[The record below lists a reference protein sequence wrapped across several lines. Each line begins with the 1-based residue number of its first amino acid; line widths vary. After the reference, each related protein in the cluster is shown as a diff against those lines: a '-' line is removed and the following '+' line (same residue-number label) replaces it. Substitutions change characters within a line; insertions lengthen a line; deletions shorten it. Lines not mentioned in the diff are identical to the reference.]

1 MNGMKVAINGFGRI
15 GRIIL
20 RAAMQRELLGKK
32 FELAAINDPGGAAQA
47 AQLLRY
53 DSVHG
58 RLEAG
63 IKAGADYISIDGEKI
78 PILGERDPTRLPWKK
93 MGVETV
99 LECTGVFTDREG
111 CSKHLQA
118 GAQKVLLSAP
128 AKKGGAD
135 VTVVPGVN
143 EKAYDKKKHTIV
155 SMGSCTTNCLAPV
168 AKTLNDNFGIV
179 EGFMTTCHAYTNDQR
194 ILDVSHKDPRRAR
207 AAAINIIPTTTGAAK
222 AIGEVL
228 PELKGR
234 LDGLSLRVPI
244 PCGSINDLSVTLGKP
259 ADRDEINAALSKAA
273 AGPMKGILE
282 YTEEPLVSSDIV
294 DNPHSSIVDGLCTH
308 AIGHSAKV
316 MAWYDNEWGFSNR
329 MVDMVVRVL

>member
-1 MNGMKVAINGFGRI
+1 MKIAINGFGRI
-15 GRIIL
+15 GRLVL
-20 RAAMQRELLGKK
+20 RAALARGLVGDK
-32 FELAAINDPGGAAQA
+32 FDLVAINDPGGAAQA
-47 AQLLRY
+47 AHLLKY

-58 RLEAG
+58 RMQEEVE
-63 IKAGADYISIDGEKI
+63 AGADFISVDGMKI
-78 PILGERDPTRLPWKK
+78 PILGEREPEKLPWKK
-93 MGVETV
+93 LGVDTV
-99 LECTGVFTDREG
+99 MECTGAFTDREG
-111 CSKHLQA
+111 CSKHLAA

-135 VTVVPGVN
+135 VTIVPGVN
-143 EKAYDKKKHTIV
+143 EKAYDKKKHAIV

-194 ILDVSHKDPRRAR
+194 ILDVGHKDPRRAR

-228 PELKGR
+228 PELKGK

-244 PCGSINDLSVTLGKP
+244 PCGSINDLSVTLAKP
-259 ADRDEINAALSKAA
+259 AAKEDINAALKKAA
-273 AGPMKGILE
+273 TGPLKGILQ

-294 DNPHSSIVDGLCTH
+294 GNPHSSIVDGLTTI
-308 AIGHSAKV
+308 AIGKSAKV
-316 MAWYDNEWGFSNR
+316 LSWYDNEWGFSNR
-329 MVDMVVRVL
+329 MVDMTVRIL